1 MYRNWTLIT
10 KITFKT
16 ATRKE
21 NECLKNHE
29 NPNNSKI
36 TPLKIVK
43 ASQSSI
49 NSIRMEITQHS
60 KHVHF
65 AFNSN
70 CAADAPKTRL
80 AFSIVEGWEHQPFQA
95 FHWVFF
101 FREKFYA
108 KLIVRRQK
116 KLSRFVCHKL
126 TNSQTQNCSSGYA
139 SGRKL
144 INCDKGLYSINPISR
159 IILVAWISFW
169 MAIWQRLIWLDESL
183 F

>member
-1 MYRNWTLIT
+1 MLNERTHVNLFQFYFFVPFLKIVYRNWTLIT

-126 TNSQTQNCSSGYA
+126 TNS
-139 SGRKL
+139 
-144 INCDKGLYSINPISR
+144 
-159 IILVAWISFW
+159 
-169 MAIWQRLIWLDESL
+169 EL
-183 F
+183 FVGIRFGKETN